1 VSIKSKSRE
10 TEVSIKTKVKNR
22 KIEKIQR
29 EHDMVG
35 ESYHLALLLIAI
47 STQQKWDLLFE
58 STYVACL
65 LLKLE

>member
-1 VSIKSKSRE
+1 MSKSRE
-10 TEVSIKTKVKNR
+10 TEVSIKNKVKNR